1 MKKIN
6 LHSHTTYCDG
16 TNSAE
21 EMVLSAINKDMDI
34 LGFSGHSYIDFDSS
48 WCMSIENTQKYIKE
62 INELKEK
69 YKDQI
74 TILCGVEQ
82 DYLSKTSVDKYDYV
96 IGSVHVIK
104 KNDKYIS
111 VDYTADNLIKS
122 IDQCYGGDSLA
133 LAEDYFQLVG
143 DLYNKTKC
151 QIIGH
156 FDLVTKFN
164 EKTPIFDTCHPR
176 YISAVDNALMKLLAQ
191 NVIFEVNTGA
201 ISRGYTSNPYPSK
214 EILSKI
220 HDMGGKVIISSD
232 THSTDTIDAYY
243 DDAIELI
250 KDCGFDKISAID
262 ANGNFY
268 EDSI

>member
-1 MKKIN
+1 M
-6 LHSHTTYCDG
+6 
-16 TNSAE
+16 
-21 EMVLSAINKDMDI
+21 
-34 LGFSGHSYIDFDSS
+34 
-48 WCMSIENTQKYIKE
+48 
-62 INELKEK
+62 
-69 YKDQI
+69 
-74 TILCGVEQ
+74 
-82 DYLSKTSVDKYDYV
+82 
-96 IGSVHVIK
+96 
-104 KNDKYIS
+104 
-111 VDYTADNLIKS
+111 
-122 IDQCYGGDSLA
+122 
-133 LAEDYFQLVG
+133 AEDYFQLVG

-164 EKTPIFDTCHPR
+164 EKTPIFDTRHPR
-176 YISAVDNALMKLLAQ
+176 YVAAVDNALIKLLSQ
-191 NVIFEVNTGA
+191 DVIFEVNTGA

-250 KDCGFDKISAID
+250 KSCGFDKISAID